1 VSYFVRWQDNR
12 MSGTPDEL
20 QPKKRRKKRRASEAD
35 VGLFLRQHGRKA
47 HRGHDPNDR
56 SYSRDVEKKIKRM
69 KAEELDKLM
78 HGDDVQPDDEPDTG
92 K

>member
-1 VSYFVRWQDNR
+1 MADV
-12 MSGTPDEL
+12 PDEA
-20 QPKKRRKKRRASEAD
+20 QSKKRRKKRHISEAD
-35 VGLFLRQHGRKA
+35 VGLFLQQYGRKA
-47 HRGHDPNDR
+47 RHGHDPNDR

-78 HGDDVQPDDEPDTG
+78 HGDDVNPDDKLSAG

>member
-1 VSYFVRWQDNR
+1 MADN
-12 MSGTPDEL
+12 TDEPR
-20 QPKKRRKKRRASEAD
+20 PKKRRKKRRVSEAD
-35 VGLFLRQHGRKA
+35 VGLFLRQYGRKA

-69 KAEELDKLM
+69 KAEELDKLIR
-78 HGDDVQPDDEPDTG
+78 GDDAKPDGESDGG